1 MIVCS
6 YGIKPC
12 KNENATNHL
21 TADLMCVSLDDG
33 QIAKAAMTQ
42 SKVCI
47 KACNNSDVN
56 TISSKVIVVADEKD
70 SNPLKSFAIGYHVK
84 KVAIQ
89 GFNFVMRMCEY
100 VCVCPKVF

>member
-1 MIVCS
+1 M
-6 YGIKPC
+6 
-12 KNENATNHL
+12 
-21 TADLMCVSLDDG
+21 SLDDG

-56 TISSKVIVVADEKD
+56 TISSKVIVVADKKD
-70 SNPLKSFAIGYHVK
+70 SNPRKSLAIGYHVK

-89 GFNFVMRMCEY
+89 GFNFFMRGCVY
-100 VCVCPKVF
+100 VFVQNFVEQPFRFH